1 MGKKVI
7 ANLRLHIS
15 GGTASP
21 GPPVGPALG
30 QHGLNIM
37 QFCKDFN
44 SKTSELQG
52 LTVPVDI
59 QVFSDR
65 SFKFQVKTPVASD
78 LIKRAA
84 GVEKGSGVP
93 NRDKVGAPQALKRAP
108 VCPTAT
114 RWGRSPWTRFGT
126 SPSRRC
132 PICMR
137 PAKKQP

>member
-93 NRDKVGAPQALKRAP
+93 NRDKVGEITLDQVRDIAKQKMPDLYAASEEAAMMSIKG
-108 VCPTAT
+108 TA
-114 RWGRSPWTRFGT
+114 RSMG
-126 SPSRRC
+126 
-132 PICMR
+132 IDIVG
-137 PAKKQP
+137 